1 MEDSIEIS
9 TEKQRLK
16 NLAIQGLIQQYPRIP
31 QDDIREIFGY
41 LERFCKLTNNGNVPL
56 QIFKSSSN
64 CSIAWMKGKV
74 DMFFLNCA
82 RTYTRMNPKQVIVKM
97 LGQEAYDAGLEAYSR
112 SPISKID
119 DDDDDDEIDV
129 ALLEGETPKQIK
141 GTMEDVDGGSRR
153 RRKTKTSKR
162 KIKTKTKKTKKQR
175 RGSKK
180 LRKTRK

>member
-16 NLAIQGLIQQYPRIP
+16 DLAIQGLTQQYPRIP
-31 QDDIREIFGY
+31 EDDIREIFGY
-41 LERFCKLTNNGNVPL
+41 LEKFCKLTNNGNIPL
-56 QIFKSSSN
+56 QLFKSSGN
-64 CSIAWMKGKV
+64 CSIFWMKGKV
-74 DMFFLNCA
+74 DIFFLNCA

-97 LGQEAYDAGLEAYSR
+97 LGQEAYDAGLETYSR

-119 DDDDDDEIDV
+119 DDDDHGLDV

-153 RRKTKTSKR
+153 RRKTKTNKR
-162 KIKTKTKKTKKQR
+162 KTKTRKSKKQK